1 MSGDVLPGGEHIAW
15 LGDMGKIVLGAA
27 IGFSTTWWFARRAEK
42 AKNRGLGY
50 ALVFRVADATQF
62 ILQMQRMLTRQLSQ
76 VGQPGVPHKFLVV
89 QVPLAFTW
97 RTPVVFPP
105 EELAILAAAL
115 EVDAVTRLGELG
127 RLHNIIH
134 AAAAEY
140 AKRRE
145 LLTDKMRALTQ
156 TTVVAGT
163 QMNAPLTPAM
173 QIQIAPDIAVVEDLL
188 GQLLVRLEEGKIF
201 AGELASDIGPIVQKA
216 LRDKKFRMGV
226 GMVAS
231 GQNGKN

>member
-1 MSGDVLPGGEHIAW
+1 M
-15 LGDMGKIVLGAA
+15 
-27 IGFSTTWWFARRAEK
+27 
-42 AKNRGLGY
+42 
-50 ALVFRVADATQF
+50 
-62 ILQMQRMLTRQLSQ
+62 
-76 VGQPGVPHKFLVV
+76 